1 MKILVVEDNEKLA
14 AGIVKGLK
22 QHGYGAHT
30 IANGEEAAE
39 HIITNNQDYDA
50 ILLDLMLPGRSGL
63 DICSSIRERE
73 IRTPIIILTAKSETV
88 DKLQLLNAG
97 ADDYVVKPFSFDEL
111 VARIR
116 AVTRRPQNL
125 LPDEI
130 VHGLIR
136 LVSSQYKAYIENTQ
150 IPLTLKEFSILEL
163 FLRNPKMTL
172 TREFILDHVW
182 DYNFSSSSNIV
193 DVHVKNLRKKLS
205 DTESGDIIETVN
217 GVGYR
222 LKE

>member
-193 DVHVKNLRKKLS
+193 DLS
-205 DTESGDIIETVN
+205 LIHI
-217 GVGYR
+217 
-222 LKE
+222 